1 MKSVRLLMG
10 LLCGAVCLALF
21 SGCETQ
27 QSACEREKRLT
38 ERLDEM
44 QMELDGRIQGV
55 NVEMASMRANPPVVV
70 QQVPTP
76 MEIPASYSTPAPST
90 STMSVDTI
98 SIEDADYSQ
107 FSSKREQLARL
118 AADSAQAQLHVY
130 EPPAPPRKSGGTSNA
145 AKHIR
150 VPVPVRTVQAALK
163 EAGYYNGSIDG
174 KVGRQTI
181 NAISQF
187 QKSQGI
193 KADGIV
199 GRQTWQLLY
208 PYVPAGMSTTRLK

>member
-1 MKSVRLLMG
+1 MKSARVMLG
-10 LLCGAVCLALF
+10 LVCGVACLALF

-38 ERLDEM
+38 ERMDEM
-44 QMELDGRIQGV
+44 QMELDGRLQGV
-55 NVEMASMRANPPVVV
+55 NMEMVGMRSNPPVIV

-76 MEIPASYSTPAPST
+76 MAMPDYNALTNPQPAS
-90 STMSVDTI
+90 MSVDTI
-98 SIEDADYSQ
+98 SIEDDYYN
-107 FSSKREQLARL
+107 SSKRDQLEAL
-118 AADSAQAQLHVY
+118 AASSRRQQIY
-130 EPPAPPRKSGGTSNA
+130 EEPAPRPAASNTQSNA

-163 EAGYYNGSIDG
+163 EAGYYNGAVDG

-181 NAISQF
+181 NAISAF
-187 QKSQGI
+187 QRAQGI
-193 KADGIV
+193 KADGIC